1 MSNNKKK
8 NNMNNMN
15 TFISK
20 ENCLLYGLPGTAILA
35 VSLILS
41 CKVSGDLGGST
52 LVSIVSFLGSNVLL
66 WMLYLLL
73 FQYLPLDLMRIWQ
86 SRRPASKIEE
96 TEPASVEETS
106 LPPVKTVPPISSEEY
121 KAHCDDFERRKQ
133 EEHQKLVDSIMDYV
147 GRMMS
152 PFMEMPEI
160 DHIRGE
166 IRAWCDDP
174 NYIPQPAELKW
185 TVDLND
191 RLKTI
196 SFKHFVWNIAVRL
209 GFDNGYTGDIQAKF
223 IKKLFPNELAGIE
236 IDSLKAS
243 LSSYPDNGHIKLD
256 RPKPTSNNVFH
267 F

>member
-1 MSNNKKK
+1 MRNL
-8 NNMNNMN
+8 N
-15 TFISK
+15 TLISK
-20 ENCLLYGLPGTAILA
+20 ETCLIYGLPGTAILA

-41 CKVSGDLGGST
+41 CKVASDFAGST
-52 LVSIVSFLGSNVLL
+52 FVTAVSFLGSNVLL

-86 SRRPASKIEE
+86 SRKTLSDTEE
-96 TEPASVEETS
+96 TDTTAAKQTS
-106 LPPVKTVPPISSEEY
+106 QPPVQAVPPITMEEY

-133 EEHQKLVDSIMDYV
+133 EEHRQLVDSIMDYV

-152 PFMEMPEI
+152 PFMGMPEI

-256 RPKPTSNNVFH
+256 RPKPTSNYVFH